1 MRKSYLDDSKGLAI
15 ILMVFGHT
23 MVSHNFVH
31 QWIFSFHMP
40 MFFIVGGIL
49 IGSKEENKNWNSKS
63 NSIKRRI
70 LTAGIP
76 YLIFGLLLCVF
87 YSVLNILGNEPV
99 TFSALFW
106 KLITLKG
113 INALWFLPAY
123 VLGSIAM
130 ILTSSTGWFKQFL
143 FALICCAIVCIQEL
157 TGWPLLG
164 EVVFKATLGICFFEV
179 GVLIAHFNLF
189 ERLPIPMILLLFI
202 AGLLMFPINGSV
214 EMAPNQLGNPFVY
227 MICASA
233 TSISLIGAFYR
244 YSSIIDRLL
253 PHLRVFGQ
261 YSMAVLC
268 TQNIL
273 IESIR
278 LLDYKLT
285 GNFLV
290 ESGMT
295 GSIIFTIALLFIELQ
310 IIRLAQGKF
319 GWIFGY
325 LPRKKQKTPMTAEK
339 EILS

>member
-130 ILTSSTGWFKQFL
+130 ILTSST
-143 FALICCAIVCIQEL
+143 
-157 TGWPLLG
+157 
-164 EVVFKATLGICFFEV
+164 
-179 GVLIAHFNLF
+179 
-189 ERLPIPMILLLFI
+189 R
-202 AGLLMFPINGSV
+202 
-214 EMAPNQLGNPFVY
+214 
-227 MICASA
+227 
-233 TSISLIGAFYR
+233 
-244 YSSIIDRLL
+244 
-253 PHLRVFGQ
+253 
-261 YSMAVLC
+261 
-268 TQNIL
+268 
-273 IESIR
+273 
-278 LLDYKLT
+278 
-285 GNFLV
+285 
-290 ESGMT
+290 
-295 GSIIFTIALLFIELQ
+295 
-310 IIRLAQGKF
+310 
-319 GWIFGY
+319 
-325 LPRKKQKTPMTAEK
+325 
-339 EILS
+339 